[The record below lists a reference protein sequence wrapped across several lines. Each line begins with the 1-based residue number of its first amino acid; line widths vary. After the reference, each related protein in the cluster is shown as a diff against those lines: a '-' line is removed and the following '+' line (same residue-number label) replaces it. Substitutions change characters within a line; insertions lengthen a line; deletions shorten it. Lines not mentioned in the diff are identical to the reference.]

1 MVTST
6 LAGNDRQGGFSVQI
20 GGSEAR
26 RQLRMSVGIVVV
38 LAVTIVSAATTFGA
52 HPVSA
57 KRDIVSAAPLTTL
70 HAETNVIGA
79 KAI

>member
-1 MVTST
+1 MTS
-6 LAGNDRQGGFSVQI
+6 RQSGFSVQI

-26 RQLRMSVGIVVV
+26 RQFRMSVGVVAV
-38 LAVTIVSAATTFGA
+38 LAIAIVSAATTFGA

-57 KRDIVSAAPLTTL
+57 KRYVVSAAPTMTL
-70 HAETNVIGA
+70 HAETNAIGA

>member
-1 MVTST
+1 MT
-6 LAGNDRQGGFSVQI
+6 NRQNGFSVQI

-26 RQLRMSVGIVVV
+26 RQFRMSVGVVAV
-38 LAVTIVSAATTFGA
+38 LAVAIVSAATTFGA

-57 KRDIVSAAPLTTL
+57 KRDVVSAAPLMTL
-70 HAETNVIGA
+70 HAETNAIGA